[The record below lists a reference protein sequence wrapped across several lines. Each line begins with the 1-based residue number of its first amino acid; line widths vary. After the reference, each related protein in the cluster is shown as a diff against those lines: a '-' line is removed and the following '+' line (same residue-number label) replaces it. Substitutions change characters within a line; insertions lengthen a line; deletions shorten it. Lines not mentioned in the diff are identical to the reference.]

1 MYRRNKLL
9 LCLFK
14 KSQCLARMFKKLSRN
29 FVAQAMANL
38 RHRYLCEEILS
49 VTVLQELF

>member
-1 MYRRNKLL
+1 
-9 LCLFK
+9 
-14 KSQCLARMFKKLSRN
+14 MFKKLSRN

-49 VTVLQELF
+49 VTVLQELFWMLAILHDFLIETMFCF